1 MTEQPSTTTSNDQLV
16 QASDS
21 APTRRTSTERL
32 PVAERAAIALRTA
45 LFAGV
50 LQPGEQVK
58 QYVWAEKLNVSRAA
72 LREGL
77 KVLAGSRLL
86 EHDRN
91 RGYRVTNLSLSE
103 MAELYWLRIAVE
115 REVALGCKKPSVS
128 EAEVLRDLHE
138 TRLSAYSNGNP
149 HDIIAADRDFF
160 FAVYDLSSRTL
171 LLREAKRLRD
181 LAAIYRQSAVEVAL
195 SARPE
200 RERLAKRREQQ
211 FEAVL
216 EGDRFA
222 LAEFIVSDRRVMI
235 SYFNVEELLPG
246 G

>member
-1 MTEQPSTTTSNDQLV
+1 MTEQPSVTTPEEQLDPGSDPTLSRRG
-16 QASDS
+16 ASD
-21 APTRRTSTERL
+21 RM

-45 LFAGV
+45 LFAGA
-50 LQPGEQVK
+50 LQPGDHVK
-58 QYVWAEKLNVSRAA
+58 QYVWAEKLNVSRAS

-115 REVALGCKKPSVS
+115 REVALGCKKPS
-128 EAEVLRDLHE
+128 EMQAEELRELHE
-138 TRLSAYSNGNP
+138 SRLAAYSDGNP

-171 LLREAKRLRD
+171 LLREAKRLWD
-181 LAAIYRQSAVEVAL
+181 LAAIYRQSAVEAAL

-200 RERLAKRREQQ
+200 RERLAQRREQQ

-235 SYFNVEELLPG
+235 SYFNVDEFLPG
-246 G
+246 S